1 MRPIIKLALIVSI
14 PTLIYMIFPI
24 LYFIFQ
30 IRPDIFALSALLL
43 SLAIASIAFHTFP
56 DDSTKEY
63 LEFFIFR
70 NAILITV
77 SVSLSVVITYFLI
90 VTKLLEFIR
99 AMLVFTI
106 ILGSVSSGL
115 MFFDILGAVNRIK
128 ELEVYKNKIKS
139 NISFRFNRETN
150 ELRDDRIQMIEKM
163 YEEIVKEVELI
174 PQPI

>member
-99 AMLVFTI
+99 ANQSLYQDGVPKSVI
-106 ILGSVSSGL
+106 IAAFKEKGVDPESVSEYLKHLVVEGRLL
-115 MFFDILGAVNRIK
+115 MPDDGK
-128 ELEVYKNKIKS
+128 YKV
-139 NISFRFNRETN
+139 
-150 ELRDDRIQMIEKM
+150 LRW
-163 YEEIVKEVELI
+163 
-174 PQPI
+174 